1 MNFKKLWLAL
11 SAMATFGLVACGSES
26 SSSGP
31 ENGDS
36 SSSSAEQIVLPES
49 NGDSLITVSN
59 FSASYSTSTTVK
71 FTGAVAAVLSVDTSM
86 VIDSVQFK
94 LGNESGYASS
104 SDFSFTQ
111 ITESVPMLSIGSVLN
126 PSLDVSSM
134 AECGSFTVY
143 LIVYGHNNDL
153 KLVTTASTTF
163 DRSVGQCSVEE
174 SSSSAEASED
184 PALTAWE
191 VTLSTSAT
199 EAVGVD
205 LDSKKTYLSTELVAN
220 AADIDLYIAREA
232 RSAVLYTNAAIE
244 DGNVVD
250 ASMIA
255 EETRSGFDY
264 VSFNDPCHVS
274 DFKYNSSALTISASE
289 FETVTSYV
297 VITSKYNAATGEGF
311 FVILPHEVVNV
322 GTSDLSMTLTVLGI
336 N

>member
-1 MNFKKLWLAL
+1 MNFKKMWLAL
-11 SAMATFGLVACGSES
+11 GTVATLGLVACGSDS

-31 ENGDS
+31 ESGES

-59 FSASYSTSTTVK
+59 FKSSYATATTVK
-71 FTGAVAAVLSVDTSM
+71 FNGAVAAVLSIDTST

-94 LGNESGYASS
+94 LGNESGYTSS

-111 ITESVPMLSIGSVLN
+111 ITESVPMLSIGSVLD

-134 AECGSFTVY
+134 AECGTFTVY

-163 DRSVGQCSVEE
+163 DRAVGQCSAEE
-174 SSSSAEASED
+174 SSSSAEVADD
-184 PALTAWE
+184 PELSAWE
-191 VTLSTSAT
+191 VSLSTSAT
-199 EAVGVD
+199 EPVAVD
-205 LDSKKTYLSTELVAN
+205 LDSKTTYLKSDLVTH
-220 AADIDLYIAREA
+220 AADIDLYIVREA

-244 DGNVVD
+244 EGNVVD

-264 VSFNDPCHVS
+264 VSFDNPCHVS
-274 DFKYNSSALTISASE
+274 DFKYNQSALTISASD
-289 FETVTSYV
+289 FETISSYV
-297 VITSKYNAATGEGF
+297 VITSKFNAATGEGF
-311 FVILPHEVVNV
+311 FVILPHEVMNV
-322 GTSDLSMTLTVLGI
+322 GTSDVSMTLTILGV

>member
-1 MNFKKLWLAL
+1 MLLAL
-11 SAMATFGLVACGSES
+11 GTVATFGLVACGS
-26 SSSGP
+26 
-31 ENGDS
+31 DS
-36 SSSSAEQIVLPES
+36 SSSSPDAGENSSSSAAEQIVLPES

-59 FSASYSTSTTVK
+59 FKSSYASATTVK
-71 FTGAVAAVLSVDTSM
+71 FTGAVAAVLSIDTST

-94 LGNESGYASS
+94 LGNESGYTSS

-111 ITESVPMLSIGSVLN
+111 ITEPVSMLSIGSVLN

-134 AECGSFTVY
+134 AECGTFTVY

-163 DRSVGQCSVEE
+163 DRSAGQCTVEE
-174 SSSSAEASED
+174 SSSSAEVSED
-184 PALTAWE
+184 PTLTPWE
-191 VTLSTSAT
+191 VTLSTTVTQPVA
-199 EAVGVD
+199 VD
-205 LDSKKTYLSTELVAN
+205 LDSKTTYLQSELVAN

-232 RSAVLYTNAAIE
+232 RSVILYTNAAIE

-264 VSFNDPCHVS
+264 VSFDDPCHVS
-274 DFKYNSSALTISASE
+274 DFKYDPSALTISASD
-289 FETVTSYV
+289 FTLVTSYV
-297 VITSKYNAATGEGF
+297 VITSKFNAATGEGF
-311 FVILPHEVVNV
+311 FVILPHEALSV
-322 GTSDLSMTLTVLGI
+322 GTSDFSMTLTVLGV

>member
-1 MNFKKLWLAL
+1 MNFKKLMLAL
-11 SAMATFGLVACGSES
+11 GTLATFGLVACGSDS

-31 ENGDS
+31 ESGES

-49 NGDSLITVSN
+49 NGDSLITVSS
-59 FSASYSTSTTVK
+59 FKADYATATSLK
-71 FTGAVAAVLSVDTSM
+71 FTGSIAAVLSIDTTT

-111 ITESVPMLSIGSVLN
+111 LTESVPMLSIGSVLN
-126 PSLDVSSM
+126 PTLDISSM

-153 KLVTTASTTF
+153 KLVTTDSTVF
-163 DRSVGQCSVEE
+163 ARSESQCSTEE

-184 PALTAWE
+184 PELTSWE
-191 VTLSTSAT
+191 VTLSTVVT
-199 EAVGVD
+199 EANAVD
-205 LDSKKTYLSTELVAN
+205 LDSKTTYLSTDLVAN

-264 VSFNDPCHVS
+264 VSFEDPCHVS
-274 DFKYNSSALTISASE
+274 DFRYDSSALTISASN
-289 FETVTSYV
+289 FDIVTSYV
-297 VITSKYNAATGEGF
+297 VITSKFNAATGEGF
-311 FVILPHEVVNV
+311 FVILPHEVVSV
-322 GTSDLSMTLTVLGI
+322 GTSDLSMTLTVLGV

>member
-1 MNFKKLWLAL
+1 MNFKKMMLAL
-11 SAMATFGLVACGSES
+11 GTLASFGLVACGSDS

-31 ENGDS
+31 ESDR
-36 SSSSAEQIVLPES
+36 SSSSAEHIVLPES
-49 NGDSLITVSN
+49 NGDSLITVSS
-59 FSASYSTSTTVK
+59 FKAGYATATSLK
-71 FTGAVAAVLSVDTSM
+71 FTGSIAAVLNIDTTT

-94 LGNESGYASS
+94 LGNESGNAST

-111 ITESVPMLSIGSVLN
+111 LTESVPMLSIGSVLN
-126 PSLDVSSM
+126 PTLDISSM

-153 KLVTTASTTF
+153 KLVAKDSTVFTRSAS
-163 DRSVGQCSVEE
+163 QCATEE
-174 SSSSAEASED
+174 SSSSVAASED
-184 PALTAWE
+184 PQLTAWN
-191 VTLSTSAT
+191 VTLSTVVT
-199 EAVGVD
+199 EANAVD
-205 LDSKKTYLSTELVAN
+205 LDSKTTYLSTDLVAN

-232 RSAVLYTNAAIE
+232 RAAVLYTNAAIE
-244 DGNVVD
+244 EGNVVD

-274 DFKYNSSALTISASE
+274 DFRYDSNALTISASD
-289 FETVTSYV
+289 FELVTSYV
-297 VITSKYNAATGEGF
+297 VITSKFNAATGEGF

-322 GTSDLSMTLTVLGI
+322 GTNNLAITLTVLGV